1 MRKISILLLALASA
15 ASMTAAQ
22 ITGALT
28 IAGGATLNGPINTAT
43 QVSTWVD
50 PEVESR
56 SGDFMS
62 VAIGT
67 DVTMTQPWI
76 FAPSTATATLWTVG
90 GFTFNLSS
98 STVAL
103 QNTNFLIVSGVGSIT
118 HANFDATP
126 GAWNFT
132 TQSPDAMGVFSFSAS
147 TAANPTG
154 VPDGGT
160 TVALLG
166 LSLAGL
172 AVARR
177 KLNA

>member
-1 MRKISILLLALASA
+1 MKKVTILLLALASV

-43 QVSTWVD
+43 QISTWVD

-56 SGDFMS
+56 SGDFTS
-62 VAIGT
+62 VAVGT
-67 DVTMTQPWI
+67 NVVMTQPWV
-76 FAPSTATATLWTVG
+76 FNPSTPTPAWWSVG
-90 GFTFNLSS
+90 GFTFNLAS
-98 STVAL
+98 STIDL
-103 QNTNFLIVSGVGSIT
+103 QNTNFLIVSGAGTIT
-118 HANFDATP
+118 SAGFDNTP
-126 GAWNFT
+126 GVWRFT
-132 TQSPDAMGVFSFSAS
+132 TQSPSAGGVFSFSAS
-147 TAANPTG
+147 TDAVPSG

-166 LSLAGL
+166 LTLAGL

-177 KLNA
+177 KLSA